1 MRCNVRVNATDD
13 PQCQVCGRP
22 GVDADRLS
30 WVMDRRDGRVSW
42 TCPDCATEN
51 IRSLEAKLDPE
62 WW

>member
-1 MRCNVRVNATDD
+1 MDGVDQSVS
-13 PQCQVCGRP
+13 CQVCGRAP
-22 GVDADRLS
+22 TDDADRFS

-42 TCPDCATEN
+42 TCPHCATEN